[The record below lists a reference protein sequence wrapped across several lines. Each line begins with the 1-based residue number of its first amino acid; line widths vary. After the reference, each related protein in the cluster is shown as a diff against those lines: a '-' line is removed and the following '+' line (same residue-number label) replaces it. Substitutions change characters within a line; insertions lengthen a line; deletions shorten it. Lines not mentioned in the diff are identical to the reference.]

1 MLDNKVVCSS
11 SRKTVSLVL
20 CVGLRPPALSSVHR
34 SISIVAVLDQ
44 LTNSTLSVLYST
56 VFCRVYVPLLPLAL
70 LSLTPEQNP
79 ILRYFLAFSN
89 FSLKD
94 YIPINS
100 PTSAFSSYSCHPDE
114 WFTWSK
120 SQDHHSHQPAESHQV
135 TKNHLWRGGGREHH
149 SFRLLPIKHKQ
160 I

>member
-20 CVGLRPPALSSVHR
+20 WVGLRSPALSSVHPSM
-34 SISIVAVLDQ
+34 SIAAVLGQ
-44 LTNSTLSVLYST
+44 LTNNAFSILYST
-56 VFCRVYVPLLPLAL
+56 VLCRVYVPLLPLAL
-70 LSLTPEQNP
+70 LSLISEQNP

-100 PTSAFSSYSCHPDE
+100 PTSALSSYSCHPDE

-135 TKNHLWRGGGREHH
+135 TKNHLRRGGGRKHH
-149 SFRLLPIKHKQ
+149 SFRLLPFRHKQ